1 MEPTSEGSSPSAE
14 ADAGAQGD
22 EDHRIYHRK
31 IEPDPDEPHLGV
43 LYSIAEVEE
52 CDVEDLPPLYDYV
65 DHLVEKLFQT
75 PPPTKAQVQID
86 FTYYHYR
93 VLLDQEGNLTLM
105 RQAEPL
111 ELD

>member
-1 MEPTSEGSSPSAE
+1 MERSTDGATPNAQ
-14 ADAGAQGD
+14 ADAGAEAD
-22 EDHRIYHRK
+22 DDHRIYHRE

-43 LYSIAEVEE
+43 LHAIADVEGCE
-52 CDVEDLPPLYDYV
+52 IEDLPPLYDYV

-75 PPPTKAQVQID
+75 PPPAKAQVQLD

-93 VLLDQEGNLTLM
+93 ILLDQEGNLTLM

-111 ELD
+111 ELE